1 MGVNLSAI
9 IPAEKRKM
17 TDFNGWSVA
26 VDAYNTIYQFVS
38 IIRQPDGTPLVDRMG
53 KITSHLSGILY
64 RTTNLLEAGIR
75 PVYVFDGRPDELK
88 RDTIAQRKA
97 AKEKAQAA
105 YEKAIEEGDMET
117 ARMKAQQTSRLT
129 WEMVDEAKK
138 LLDMMGV
145 PYVQAP
151 SEGEAQASYMA
162 MKGAVKATASQDF
175 DSLLFGAPRL
185 IRNLT
190 ITGRRKLPRKQIY
203 IDIVPELIELEPALK
218 SLGITRG
225 QLVDVA
231 ILVGTDFN
239 PGIKGIGPKKGL
251 KLIQKHGT
259 LEAVMKE
266 KDLDIPSYERI
277 RDIFLNPVVSD
288 DFELYWGGPDEDAVV
303 SYLCGERGFSENRV
317 RSTLKRM
324 RKARMKANQT
334 TLESWF

>member
-9 IPAEKRKM
+9 MPAEKRKM

-26 VDAYNTIYQFVS
+26 IDAYNTIYQFVS

-53 KITSHLSGILY
+53 RITSHLSGVLY
-64 RTTNLLEAGIR
+64 RTTNLMEAGIR
-75 PVYVFDGRPDELK
+75 PVYVFDGKPDDLK
-88 RDTIAQRKA
+88 KDTIAQRKA
-97 AKEKAQAA
+97 AKEKAQVA

-117 ARMKAQQTSRLT
+117 ARTKAQQTSKLT

-138 LLDMMGV
+138 LLDMMGI

-162 MKGAVKATASQDF
+162 MKGAVKAAASQDF
-175 DSLLFGAPRL
+175 DSLLFGAPLL

-203 IDIVPELIELEPALK
+203 INIEPELIELEAALK
-218 SLGITRG
+218 ALGIRRA
-225 QLVDVA
+225 QLVDLA
-231 ILVGTDFN
+231 LLVGTDFN

-251 KLIQKHGT
+251 NLIQKHGT

-266 KDLDIPSYERI
+266 KGFEIPNYERV
-277 RDIFLNPVVSD
+277 REIFLNPVVTD
-288 DFELYWGGPDEDAVV
+288 DFEISWGEPDEEAICH
-303 SYLCGERGFSENRV
+303 YLCNERNFSETRV
-317 RSTLKRM
+317 RSTVKRLI
-324 RKARMKANQT
+324 RARSKANQT
-334 TLESWF
+334 TLDSWF